1 MPARFSAAR
10 IGLAAAR
17 WIPALLLLTIFLP
30 QGWAKFSD
38 QSGWAAAF
46 RGWGYPVWFRVVIG
60 IIELSACALL
70 LWPRTARFGAAGII
84 AVMLGAM
91 GTHLAL
97 DHGRHLTSEVVPLT
111 LATIVLI
118 ARWPRASV
126 VSLSGSA

>member
-1 MPARFSAAR
+1 
-10 IGLAAAR
+10 
-17 WIPALLLLTIFLP
+17 
-30 QGWAKFSD
+30 
-38 QSGWAAAF
+38 
-46 RGWGYPVWFRVVIG
+46 
-60 IIELSACALL
+60 
-70 LWPRTARFGAAGII
+70 
-84 AVMLGAM
+84 MLGAM